1 MAGGQTLGLTEPR
14 RFYVLRRSDVSG
26 VSGTGRVADG
36 VQFTDG
42 TVVLR
47 WLSEFASTA
56 MYDSIETLEAIH
68 GHGGSS
74 TVHFLD

>member
-1 MAGGQTLGLTEPR
+1 MSNNQQDPR

-36 VQFTDG
+36 VEFTDG

-47 WLSEFASTA
+47 WLSRFASTA
-56 MYDSIETLEAIH
+56 VYDSVETLKSIH
-68 GHGGSS
+68 GHDGAS
-74 TVHFLD
+74 TVHFID